1 MKKIMKVVLRNAPEN
16 HKMVAPSI
24 QKDIDQCFGEVILLH
39 VVFIFVILIDA
50 STKKWFYIC
59 EDHS

>member
-1 MKKIMKVVLRNAPEN
+1 
-16 HKMVAPSI
+16 
-24 QKDIDQCFGEVILLH
+24 LLH